1 MPKIDSFIFV
11 GPGTE
16 IQYLGRMNP
25 DRITQAHLVY
35 QELLRLTIQYEESV
49 LNLMKYPNNNELRNI
64 KEDLGGR
71 VKQFEANFTKE
82 YSDLILKGVTFP
94 RDLNTNNTTQSL

>member
-1 MPKIDSFIFV
+1 
-11 GPGTE
+11 
-16 IQYLGRMNP
+16 MNP

-49 LNLMKYPNNNELRNI
+49 LNLMKYPNNHELRNI

-82 YSDLILKGVTFP
+82 YSDLILQGVTFP